1 MKQNRSMPTETV
13 IPTLIYPDLQRA
25 IDWLSKFFG
34 FSVVWHIQ
42 DHGALLALGEGTVYV
57 RPPRPIGTG
66 GSVARTSGASQPMA
80 AAGAGCSGSLTW
92 RLDDVTLHYE
102 NVLRL
107 GATVLQKPTDEV
119 YGERQYAVADLAGN
133 RWIFSETIKDVD
145 PAEWG
150 AQGTA
155 G

>member
-1 MKQNRSMPTETV
+1 MKVNRSMPTETV
-13 IPTLIYPDLQRA
+13 IPTLIYDDLQTA
-25 IDWLSKFFG
+25 IDWLSKYFG
-34 FSVVWHIQ
+34 FSVVWRIQ
-42 DHGALLALGEGTVYV
+42 DHGALLALGEGSVYV
-57 RPPRPIGTG
+57 RPPRQIGTG
-66 GSVARTSGASQPMA
+66 AARMATGGIQPMG

-92 RLDDVTLHYE
+92 RLDDVTIHYE

-107 GATVLQKPTDEV
+107 GATILQQPTDEV

-133 RWIFSETIKDVD
+133 RWVFSQTTRDVD

>member
-1 MKQNRSMPTETV
+1 LKENRSMPTETV
-13 IPTLIYPDLQRA
+13 IPTLIYDDLQRA

-34 FSVVWHIQ
+34 FSVVWRIQ
-42 DHGALLALGEGTVYV
+42 DHGALLSLGEGSVYI
-57 RPPRPIGTG
+57 RPPRPIGEGTVEMATG
-66 GSVARTSGASQPMA
+66 GIRTMA
-80 AAGAGCSGSLTW
+80 GAGAGCSGSLLW
-92 RLDDVTLHYE
+92 RLDEVEIHYE

-107 GATVLQKPTDEV
+107 GATILQKPTDEI

-133 RWIFSETIKDVD
+133 RWVFSETIRDVD